1 MSKFKIIVAGGRSF
15 NNYDLLEQKLDYYLS
30 SKINEGYDIVIISGT
45 AKGADSLGE
54 KYAINKGYEIER
66 FPANW
71 DKYGKSAGYR
81 RNVDMANV
89 ADACIVFW
97 DGTSP
102 GSKHMID
109 IANTKRLALRI
120 VNY

>member
-15 NNYDLLEQKLDYYLS
+15 NNYDLLEQKLDYYLP
-30 SKINEGYDIVIISGT
+30 SKINEGHDIVIISGT

>member
-81 RNVDMANV
+81 RNVDMANA

-109 IANTKRLALRI
+109 IANTKRLALRV

>member
-81 RNVDMANV
+81 RNVDMANA

>member
-109 IANTKRLALRI
+109 IANTKRLALRV

>member
-71 DKYGKSAGYR
+71 YKYGKSAGYR

-109 IANTKRLALRI
+109 IANTKRLALRV

>member
-1 MSKFKIIVAGGRSF
+1 MVTGMK
-15 NNYDLLEQKLDYYLS
+15 
-30 SKINEGYDIVIISGT
+30 
-45 AKGADSLGE
+45 LGE
-54 KYAINKGYEIER
+54 ILSMSSAAKKYAINKGYEIER

>member
-1 MSKFKIIVAGGRSF
+1 MSKFKIIVEGGRSF

>member
-109 IANTKRLALRI
+109 IANTKRLDLRI
-120 VNY
+120 VNN